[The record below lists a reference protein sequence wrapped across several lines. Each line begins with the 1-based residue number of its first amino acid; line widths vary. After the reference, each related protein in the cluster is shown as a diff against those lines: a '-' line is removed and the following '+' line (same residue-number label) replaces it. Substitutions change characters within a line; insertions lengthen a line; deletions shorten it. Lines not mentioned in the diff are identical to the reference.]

1 MWKYQN
7 TDELYH
13 YGILGMKWGHR
24 KALFQDIKNAKIA
37 RRNRDRK
44 IQDRVWK
51 QEEAI
56 ERPYKK
62 GQTLSDKDVERTLK
76 VDRAAERDWDKSKA
90 KYKMDVKAAK
100 NKYKN
105 RVKLINDS
113 IKKAKKQYKLDN
125 KNALKSFNNEL
136 SKLEKNGRG
145 NDIDAIIKLAA
156 KYDSDRNKAK
166 KAYKSDKK
174 Q

>member
-1 MWKYQN
+1 MWQYQN

-13 YGILGMKWGHR
+13 YGILGMKWGIR
-24 KALFQDIKNAKIA
+24 RYQNKDGSLTPEGKRQYKLAKT
-37 RRNRDRK
+37 DM
-44 IQDRVWK
+44 
-51 QEEAI
+51 
-56 ERPYKK
+56 KK
-62 GQTLSDKDVERTLK
+62 FENKYDKRLQKLDN
-76 VDRAAERDWDKSKA
+76 
-90 KYKMDVKAAK
+90 KYQNK
-100 NKYKN
+100 KYKN
-105 RVKLINDS
+105 NIITDFGKYEDEHSKIVDEYLKNRKYIE
-113 IKKAKKQYKLDN
+113 KAKKIVDKINKNNKKIQLKLDN